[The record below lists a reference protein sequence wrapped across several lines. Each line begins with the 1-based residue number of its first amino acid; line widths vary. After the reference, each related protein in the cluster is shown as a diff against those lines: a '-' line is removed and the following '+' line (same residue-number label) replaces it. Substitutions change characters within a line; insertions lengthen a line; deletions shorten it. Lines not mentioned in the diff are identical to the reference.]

1 MTRIDFHSNVP
12 DKLLYAC
19 RLTRKAYLAQ
29 NRIVLLAGDAA
40 QLAELNAR
48 LWTFSPTDFLPHV
61 AAADALAPVTPI
73 VLDSIDG
80 DDDGARWPHHDILIN
95 LSQRTPAGFARFN
108 RLFELVGIEADDVAA
123 GRQRYQAY
131 KQQQYQPTHF
141 VAGKS

>member
-29 NRIVLLAGDAA
+29 NRIVLLAGDAD

-48 LWTFSPTDFLPHV
+48 LWTFSPTDFIPHV
-61 AAADALAPVTPI
+61 AAGDALAPVTPI
-73 VLDSIDG
+73 LLADG
-80 DDDGARWPHHDILIN
+80 DDDGAGWPHHDVLIN

-108 RLFELVGIEADDVAA
+108 RLFELVGTEADDVAA